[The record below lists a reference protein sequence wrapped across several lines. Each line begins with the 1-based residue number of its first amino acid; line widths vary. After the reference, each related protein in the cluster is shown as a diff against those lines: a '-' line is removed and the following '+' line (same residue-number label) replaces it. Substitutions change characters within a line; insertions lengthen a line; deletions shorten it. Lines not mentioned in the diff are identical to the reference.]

1 MKDSFGWP
9 GDIVTDKKI
18 GAWIGEIPAYFK
30 SMDEADAASEENS
43 TDSTPIQKIDADL
56 KSSAQDIASY
66 QVIQFVPSSMLYFSS
81 SGLSGSAF

>member
-30 SMDEADAASEENS
+30 LMDEADAASEENS

-66 QVIQFVPSSMLYFSS
+66 QVIQFFLSSLLCLPFSDV
-81 SGLSGSAF
+81 SG